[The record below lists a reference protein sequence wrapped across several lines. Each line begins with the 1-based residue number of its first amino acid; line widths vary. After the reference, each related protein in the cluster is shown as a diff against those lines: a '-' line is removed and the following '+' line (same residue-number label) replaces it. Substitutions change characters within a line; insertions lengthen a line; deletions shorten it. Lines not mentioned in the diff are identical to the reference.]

1 MSEIIVAFPVRNLVP
16 LSRVWFETG
25 NPGCRLEC
33 KWIALQESGT
43 DCTATVTARPQ
54 THRRCARPR
63 QREGQA

>member
-25 NPGCRLEC
+25 NPACRLEC
-33 KWIALQESGT
+33 RWIALQESGT
-43 DCTATVTARPQ
+43 DRTPTVTARPQ
-54 THRRCARPR
+54 THRRCARLR